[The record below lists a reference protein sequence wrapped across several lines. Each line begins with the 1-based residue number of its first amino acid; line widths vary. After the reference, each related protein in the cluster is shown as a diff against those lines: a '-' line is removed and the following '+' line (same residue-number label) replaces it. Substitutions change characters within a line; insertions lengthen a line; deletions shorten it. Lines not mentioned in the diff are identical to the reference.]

1 MINLAFN
8 WYMFFEIGFY
18 VLCAV
23 IFLSGIFMKQIVRFF
38 ENKKLRKNKNA
49 IVLGT
54 SSRAAGLVSITP
66 SEEIKDSTDVAIF
79 LASLTNGI
87 FKAKKDGKL
96 TVADIPYFFTA
107 IYALFPA
114 IVGIK
119 NVIKEYKEYTDEE
132 KKILVEVF
140 KDELMF
146 DSANC
151 EVIIENLFESCLN
164 MLVNI
169 DRLVVC
175 K

>member
-1 MINLAFN
+1 MITLAFD

-23 IFLSGIFMKQIVRFF
+23 IFLSAVFMKQIVRFF
-38 ENKKLRKNKNA
+38 ENKKIKKNA

-54 SSRAAGLVSITP
+54 SNRAAGLVSIVST
-66 SEEIKDSTDVAIF
+66 EEIKDSTDVAIF

-96 TVADIPYFFTA
+96 TIADIPYFFTA

-119 NVIKEYKEYTDEE
+119 NVIKEFKEYSDDE
-132 KKILVEVF
+132 KKLLIEVF

-146 DSANC
+146 DAANC
-151 EVIIENLFESCLN
+151 EVVIENLFESCLN